1 MVDLAKNFRQS
12 DIELSSEQH
21 PERRLALLQAQT
33 RRHFLRSLTGGLGT
47 MFLGTMASSYSALA
61 KAVEPTTEGLPRL
74 DVTRDPRT
82 PLAALPPQFA
92 ARAKRVI
99 YLHMA
104 GAPSQLELFEYK
116 PELTRFDGQDCPAS
130 LLAGKRFAFITGVPK
145 LLGTQFPFHQVGQS
159 GQWISDRLPHL
170 EKHMDELCFIKSMR
184 TDQFNHAPAQLLVQ
198 TGNPRLGYASLGSW
212 VVYGLGTEN
221 QNLPGFIV
229 LISGGN
235 TPDGGK
241 QLWGTG
247 FLPGVYQGV
256 QCRSHGEPVLISR
269 QPAGRECD

>member
-1 MVDLAKNFRQS
+1 MVGLAKNSRQS
-12 DIELSSEQH
+12 ELSSEQH

-116 PELTRFDGQDCPAS
+116 PE
-130 LLAGKRFAFITGVPK
+130 
-145 LLGTQFPFHQVGQS
+145 
-159 GQWISDRLPHL
+159 
-170 EKHMDELCFIKSMR
+170 
-184 TDQFNHAPAQLLVQ
+184 
-198 TGNPRLGYASLGSW
+198 
-212 VVYGLGTEN
+212 
-221 QNLPGFIV
+221 
-229 LISGGN
+229 
-235 TPDGGK
+235 
-241 QLWGTG
+241 
-247 FLPGVYQGV
+247 
-256 QCRSHGEPVLISR
+256 
-269 QPAGRECD
+269 